1 PIILGIILA
10 WPVVAAAF
18 HAIFKMAAN
27 ARLRLL
33 LCFLLSIQSAAALD
47 LVLRKRSW
55 EFLAGI
61 AAAAAVL
68 LGLTRI
74 GFPNDYNHDTAIVSM
89 LPSLAVLLVAAL
101 TPLLGRW
108 RTAGV
113 MVLM

>member
-1 PIILGIILA
+1 
-10 WPVVAAAF
+10 AAAF
-18 HAIFKMAAN
+18 HALFKMAAN

-33 LCFLLSIQSAAALD
+33 LCFVLSIQAAASLD

-55 EFLAGI
+55 EFLIGV

-68 LGLTRI
+68 LGLAHI
-74 GFPNDYNHDTAIVSM
+74 WFPNDYNHDTAIISM

-113 MVLM
+113 LILMTLTIAEL